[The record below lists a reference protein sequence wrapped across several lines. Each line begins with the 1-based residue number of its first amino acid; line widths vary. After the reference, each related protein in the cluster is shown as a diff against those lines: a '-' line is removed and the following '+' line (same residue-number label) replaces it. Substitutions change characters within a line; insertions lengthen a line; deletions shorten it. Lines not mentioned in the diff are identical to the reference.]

1 MNNYVLLFGLLLLL
15 FFGLNVLLNYLS
27 HRDHEPAPSWNTKV
41 WAIPVF
47 SLLIIGPVIGF
58 AFLYMTFFRGIEHT
72 SSLISFTGK
81 ADLLTFSLVILLSFL
96 FFETFIHPLTH
107 TLIRYGLK
115 RPPSIYSRQIITIIA
130 DCLLIYVFAHLI
142 PGVYIK
148 DFLSALTLS
157 VALHVIEWI
166 LAGIMILY
174 KKNNKMNLNM

>member
-1 MNNYVLLFGLLLLL
+1 MVSYAWLTGMLLLL

-27 HRDHEPAPSWNTKV
+27 RRDHEPVPSLKTKI

-58 AFLYMTFFRGIEHT
+58 AFLYMTFFRGFEHT
-72 SSLISFTGK
+72 GSLISFTGK
-81 ADLLTFSLVILLSFL
+81 ADLFTFSLVILLSFL
-96 FFETFIHPLTH
+96 IFETFIHPLLH
-107 TLIRYGLK
+107 AMIRYGLK
-115 RPPSIYSRQIITIIA
+115 RPPSVYGRQIITIIA

-142 PGVYIK
+142 PGVYIQ

-166 LAGIMILY
+166 LAGIMSLY
-174 KKNNKMNLNM
+174 KKNNKKNVNM